1 MVSTIKVSDYVRK
14 LQKVPTRRSD
24 SYLDSFDFVAITSCH
39 GKYHFGSP
47 LLSPF
52 ILENKSLLGIKHLVG
67 LLNGM
72 ASAVRK

>member
-1 MVSTIKVSDYVRK
+1 MLGK
-14 LQKVPTRRSD
+14 LKKVPTCCRD
-24 SYLDSFDFVAITSCH
+24 SYLDSFDFVALIPCH
-39 GKYHFGSP
+39 GKHHFGSS

-72 ASAVRK
+72 ASALRK

>member
-1 MVSTIKVSDYVRK
+1 MTVYDFVRK
-14 LQKVPTRRSD
+14 FRKVPTSHSD
-24 SYLDSFDFVAITSCH
+24 SYLDSFDFVALTSCH

-72 ASAVRK
+72 ASALRK

>member
-1 MVSTIKVSDYVRK
+1 MVN
-14 LQKVPTRRSD
+14 
-24 SYLDSFDFVAITSCH
+24 ITLAVL
-39 GKYHFGSP
+39 

-72 ASAVRK
+72 ASALRK